1 MSVVARKL
9 KKKVSIAGKS
19 FYEEKFIIQYIFN
32 LFSTFF
38 LLEYGFVTFRL
49 EMQWTEKYFI
59 LVVNV
64 IQPSL
69 VVYNNKAETF
79 SQVILEVYICLLVL
93 YLKENTVTLDPIKY
107 FSCFKRTFH

>member
-1 MSVVARKL
+1 M
-9 KKKVSIAGKS
+9 KKSS
-19 FYEEKFIIQYIFN
+19 EFNIF
-32 LFSTFF
+32 LIYLVQFF

-69 VVYNNKAETF
+69 VVYNNMAETF
-79 SQVILEVYICLLVL
+79 SSVILEVYICLLVL
-93 YLKENTVTLDPIKY
+93 YLKENTVTLNPINI
-107 FSCFKRTFH
+107 FFLP